1 LVLTSCTA
9 CSSSID
15 AALNLFAPLA
25 EGLQPE
31 PMESFMDEMKER
43 PGATVSDIGHER
55 KAGTE
60 IPSFALTGPEG
71 GYYFRMG
78 RANSIQYMQVIQFPE
93 AAHGP
98 ASEMKEAFFGSFRL
112 TRP

>member
-1 LVLTSCTA
+1 LVLTPSTA
-9 CSSSID
+9 CASSIG
-15 AALNLFAPLA
+15 AALNLFAILA

-43 PGATVSDIGHER
+43 PGATVS
-55 KAGTE
+55 AGME

-93 AAHGP
+93 AARGP

>member
-1 LVLTSCTA
+1 L
-9 CSSSID
+9 ID
-15 AALNLFAPLA
+15 AALNLFAILA

-43 PGATVSDIGHER
+43 PGATVSDIRREQKEGM
-55 KAGTE
+55 E
-60 IPSFALTGPEG
+60 ILSFSLTAPEA

-93 AAHGP
+93 AGRGP

>member
-1 LVLTSCTA
+1 LVLTPSTA
-9 CSSSID
+9 RSSLID
-15 AALNLFAPLA
+15 AALNLFAILA

-43 PGATVSDIGHER
+43 PGATVSDIRHEQ
-55 KAGTE
+55 KEGME
-60 IPSFALTGPEG
+60 ILSFSLIGPEG

-93 AAHGP
+93 AARGP